1 MVPHCCQLI
10 FQPSQA
16 RAPREVPINGFRRTT
31 MKTVDVK
38 LILSTLGIVAMLTS
52 PAFAQKLYRRPSQ
65 QTTQFQAPVEQY
77 PNGATRTGSASS
89 QFDQDHGYY
98 SGN

>member
-1 MVPHCCQLI
+1 
-10 FQPSQA
+10 
-16 RAPREVPINGFRRTT
+16 
-31 MKTVDVK
+31 
-38 LILSTLGIVAMLTS
+38 MLTS

-65 QTTQFQAPVEQY
+65 QTTQFQAPAEQY